1 MLASVLMRKAVAEKL
16 ATQVAEWGHQGLI
29 SDAVQQVLLAR
40 YSVDQT
46 LGRVLLRWLGFIA
59 VLLLISSILSFIGSL
74 IGEAGIYLSLP
85 LLGGFA
91 YLLWT
96 RGTAMSVDPAQRYA
110 TSGAVLVTFSLFV
123 GFAALAVLIQILD
136 IDYSRFTVPVMMLTV
151 SAAAFYTAYRYG
163 LRWPLLIGILLV
175 FHAFGHMHRYGGGGS
190 YFMGI
195 ADERISL
202 AVALVALFFGLWHE
216 RVLERN
222 ENRLNGFGHLYI
234 IFGLLYVNLSL
245 WFLSIGWGG
254 ADPVFASLF
263 AAAGIG
269 QLVAGGRLHDGRFT
283 GFAIVFLSINFYT
296 LMFEGF
302 WDEVSKGTFFL
313 LAGGAALAL
322 GIVFEHRAR
331 KLKLEAGE

>member
-1 MLASVLMRKAVAEKL
+1 MRKAVAEKP
-16 ATQVAEWGHQGLI
+16 ATEVAEWGHEGLI
-29 SDAVQQVLLAR
+29 SDAVQDVLLAR

-59 VLLLISSILSFIGSL
+59 LLLLASSVFGFLGSL
-74 IGEAGIYLSLP
+74 VGEAALYIALP

-91 YLLWT
+91 YLLWIK
-96 RGTAMSVDPAQRYA
+96 GTAMAVDPAQRYA

-123 GFAALAVLIQILD
+123 AIGPLALLFEIFD
-136 IDYSRFTVPVMMLTV
+136 IEYGRATTPIMMLIISTL
-151 SAAAFYTAYRYG
+151 AFFTAYRHG

-222 ENRLNGFGHLYI
+222 ENRLGGFGHVYI

-245 WFLSIGWGG
+245 WFLSIPWH
-254 ADPVFASLF
+254 DLIFPLVF

-283 GFAIVFLSINFYT
+283 GFGIVFLSINFYT
-296 LMFEGF
+296 RMFEGF
-302 WDEVSKGTFFL
+302 WDELSKGTFFL
-313 LAGGAALAL
+313 VAGGAALAL
-322 GIVFEHRAR
+322 GTVFEQRAR
-331 KLKLEAGE
+331 KLKAEAGE